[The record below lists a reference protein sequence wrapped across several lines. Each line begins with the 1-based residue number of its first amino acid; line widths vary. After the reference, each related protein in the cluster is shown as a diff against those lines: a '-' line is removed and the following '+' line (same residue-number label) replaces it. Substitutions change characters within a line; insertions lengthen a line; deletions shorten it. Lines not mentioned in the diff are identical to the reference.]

1 MGRSTL
7 RSITILGVICIL
19 GIAAVQFYW
28 FRKAFDQEE
37 QQFSARTRIALN
49 HVALQLLE
57 STMDSTARLESIRQL
72 SGNYFTVE
80 FNTNIN
86 PIFLE
91 EALFN
96 EFNNQEIGMNFEY
109 GIFSC
114 DNDSII
120 YGNKI
125 NLEEYTSANEIDFQP
140 KADQNFYFGV
150 LFPGKTSFIANQLR
164 IWIAFSILL
173 FFVILF
179 FSYALFVI
187 FKQKKLSEIKT
198 DFINNM
204 THELKTPLSTISA
217 SSEVLMKSNNNSA
230 ERVATYAAI
239 INQESIRL
247 KQQIESV
254 LKISV
259 IDSKKLTLKKEDLP
273 IHTILN
279 AVIDTFK
286 PIIEVQH
293 GTIKS
298 DFIKETVIISGDK
311 THLENVFHNLIE
323 NAIKYCANDLQVSIR
338 TTIKNHFIVI
348 EIKDNGIGIPKN
360 MQHKIFE
367 KFFRVPTGDVHN
379 VKGFGIGLYYVKKI
393 IAAHKGKISLE
404 SELNQGTTFCVELPI
419 KTL

>member
-19 GIAAVQFYW
+19 GIAAVQIYW

-49 HVALQLLE
+49 HVANQLLE
-57 STMDSTARLESIRQL
+57 STMDSTAQLESIRQL

-80 FNTNIN
+80 FNANIN
-86 PIFLE
+86 PVSLE

-120 YGNKI
+120 YGNKVDLK
-125 NLEEYTSANEIDFQP
+125 NYTTANQVDFVPQ
-140 KADQNFYFGV
+140 ADQNFYFGV
-150 LFPGKTSFIANQLR
+150 LFPGKTSYIAEQLKV
-164 IWIAFSILL
+164 WIGFSILL
-173 FFVILF
+173 FMVILF

-217 SSEVLMKSNNNSA
+217 SSEVLMKSKNNTP

-259 IDSKKLTLKKEDLP
+259 IDSKKLSLKKEDLD
-273 IHTILN
+273 IHAIVQS
-279 AVIDTFK
+279 VIDTFK

-293 GTIKS
+293 GTIGA
-298 DFIKETVIISGDK
+298 DFVSENIIISGDK
-311 THLENVFHNLIE
+311 NHLENVFHNLIE
-323 NAIKYCANDLQVSIR
+323 NAIKYCRDDLKISVK
-338 TTIKNHFIVI
+338 TF
-348 EIKDNGIGIPKN
+348 IKDQFVVIQVTDNGVGIPQN
-360 MQHKIFE
+360 MQLKIFE

-393 IAAHKGKISLE
+393 IEAHQGKISVESKLE
-404 SELNQGTTFCVELPI
+404 EGTTFCVELPI
-419 KTL
+419 KS

>member
-19 GIAAVQFYW
+19 GIAAVQIYW

-49 HVALQLLE
+49 HVANQLLE
-57 STMDSTARLESIRQL
+57 STMDSTAQLESIRQL

-80 FNTNIN
+80 FNANIN
-86 PIFLE
+86 PVSLE

-120 YGNKI
+120 YGNKVDLK
-125 NLEEYTSANEIDFQP
+125 NYTTANQVNFVPQ
-140 KADQNFYFGV
+140 ADQNFYFGV
-150 LFPGKTSFIANQLR
+150 LFPGKTSYIAEQLKV
-164 IWIAFSILL
+164 WIGFSILL
-173 FFVILF
+173 FMVILF

-217 SSEVLMKSNNNSA
+217 SSEVLMKSKNNTP

-259 IDSKKLTLKKEDLP
+259 IDSKKLSLKKEDLD
-273 IHTILN
+273 IHAIVQS
-279 AVIDTFK
+279 VIDTFK

-293 GTIKS
+293 GTIGA
-298 DFIKETVIISGDK
+298 DFVSENIIISGDK
-311 THLENVFHNLIE
+311 NHLENVFHNLIE
-323 NAIKYCANDLQVSIR
+323 NAIKYCRDDLKISVK
-338 TTIKNHFIVI
+338 TF
-348 EIKDNGIGIPKN
+348 IKDQFVVIQVTDNGVGIPQN
-360 MQHKIFE
+360 MQLKIFE

-393 IAAHKGKISLE
+393 IEAHQGKISVESKLE
-404 SELNQGTTFCVELPI
+404 EGTTFCVELPI
-419 KTL
+419 KS